1 MQTVLITGANGF
13 VGSYLSRLLL
23 DEYRIVA
30 TGKGACRLD
39 INHTNF
45 RYESLDFTDEKE
57 VAAVLKAHQPDV
69 IVHAGALSKPD
80 DCEGDRA
87 AAYQANVA
95 ATTYLL
101 KEAARLGSFFVF
113 LSTDFIFSG
122 EEEGMYSE
130 EDLAAPVNYYGQTK
144 VEAETAVRQYPFDWS
159 IVRTVLVYGK
169 AHGGR
174 DNILTMVAKNLQ
186 SGKPLR
192 IYNDQVRTPTYVE
205 DLAQGIKT
213 IIDRRAAGVFH
224 LSGEDVRTPYQMA
237 VEVAEYLGYEGSLI
251 EKVTEQTFS
260 QPARRPLRTGFNLA
274 KAKKVLD
281 YRTTPFAEG
290 LRKTFG

>member
-23 DEYRIVA
+23 DHYKVVA
-30 TGKGACRLD
+30 TGKGPCRLD
-39 INHTNF
+39 INHPHF
-45 RYESLDFTDEKE
+45 RYESLDFTVEKE
-57 VAAVLKAHQPDV
+57 VSSLLSALEPEV

-80 DCEGDRA
+80 ECEAGRE
-87 AAYQANVA
+87 AAYKTNVA
-95 ATTYLL
+95 ATGYLI
-101 KEAARLGSFFVF
+101 KEAARLKSFFVY

-130 EDLAAPVNYYGQTK
+130 EDAPGPVNYYGQTK
-144 VEAETAVRQYPFDWS
+144 LEAEALVKQYPFDWS

-169 AHGGR
+169 PHGGR

-186 SGKPLR
+186 AGKSLK

-205 DLAQGIKT
+205 DLAQGLKT
-213 IIDRRAAGVFH
+213 IIDKRATGVFH
-224 LSGEDVRTPYQMA
+224 LSGEDVRTPYEMA
-237 VEVAEYLGYEGSLI
+237 VEVAHLLGYDSSMIG
-251 EKVTEQTFS
+251 KVTEQTFS
-260 QPARRPLRTGFNLA
+260 QPARRPLRTGFNLT
-274 KAKKVLD
+274 KAKSLLD

-290 LRKTFG
+290 LRKTFS